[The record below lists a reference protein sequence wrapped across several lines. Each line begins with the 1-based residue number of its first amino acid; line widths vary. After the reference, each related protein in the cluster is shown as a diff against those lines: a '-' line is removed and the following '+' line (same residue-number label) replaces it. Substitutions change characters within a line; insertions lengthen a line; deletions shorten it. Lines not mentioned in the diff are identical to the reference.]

1 MFEYVSYFF
10 SSLVYAFG
18 ISVFAFIVIVLLEAI
33 ILRIMGWQSI
43 WAALLDSFLMNLAI
57 TFFAVFLGLL
67 DVISLSPR
75 GWFMIWGV
83 SVAVEG
89 VLLHIFRQRPAHQ
102 TWAAS
107 LITNIVSYGILSYT
121 LSVLL

>member
-1 MFEYVSYFF
+1 MGEYVSNFF
-10 SSLVYAFG
+10 FTLVYAFG
-18 ISVFAFIVIVLLEAI
+18 ITVLAFVVIVLLEAV
-33 ILRIMGWQSI
+33 ILRIMGWKSI
-43 WAALLDSFLMNLAI
+43 WTALLDSFLMNLAI
-57 TFFAVFLGLL
+57 TFFAVFLGLV

-89 VLLHIFRQRPAHQ
+89 VLLHIFRQRPAQQ

-107 LITNIVSYGILSYT
+107 LIANIVSYGMLSYT
-121 LSVLL
+121 LSILL